1 MQETPQQYT
10 QRILGYLGGRK
21 PLDILAGT
29 PRQIARL
36 IEGVPRK
43 RLARRPAPDTWSV
56 AEIVAHLSD
65 AELVY
70 GVRIRLMLT
79 ASGSPIQAT
88 DQDAWCR
95 LFEYAREDPARAL
108 EALRINRA
116 GLVRLLKRLPPE
128 SWDCYGIHSERGKE
142 TVTRMVELTAG
153 HDLNHLKQ
161 IRERLPQSEDGRG
174 GTSVT

>member
-10 QRILGYLGGRK
+10 ERILGYLDGRK
-21 PLDILAGT
+21 PLDILNST
-29 PRQIARL
+29 PRRIARL

-43 RLARRPAPDTWSV
+43 RLSRRPAPETWSI

-95 LFEYAREDPARAL
+95 LFEYARQDPARSL

-116 GLVRLLKRLPPE
+116 GLVRLLKRLPRE
-128 SWDCYGIHSERGKE
+128 SWSCYGIHSERGKE
-142 TVTRMVELTAG
+142 TVTRVVEMTAG

-161 IRERLPQSEDGRG
+161 IRARL
-174 GTSVT
+174 

>member
-10 QRILGYLGGRK
+10 ERILGYLDGRK
-21 PLDILAGT
+21 PLDILSST
-29 PRQIARL
+29 PRRIARL

-43 RLARRPAPDTWSV
+43 RLSRRPAPDTWSV

-65 AELVY
+65 SELVY

-95 LFEYAREDPARAL
+95 LFEYARQDPARSL

-116 GLVRLLKRLPPE
+116 GLVRLLKRLPRE
-128 SWDCYGIHSERGKE
+128 SWNCYGIHSERGKE
-142 TVTRMVELTAG
+142 TVTRAVEITAG

-161 IRERLPQSEDGRG
+161 IRERL
-174 GTSVT
+174 

>member
-10 QRILGYLGGRK
+10 ERILGFLDGRK
-21 PLDILAGT
+21 PLDILAST
-29 PRQIARL
+29 PRRIARL
-36 IEGVPRK
+36 IEGVPR
-43 RLARRPAPDTWSV
+43 RLLSRRPAPDTWSV

-70 GVRIRLMLT
+70 GVRIRFMLS

-95 LFEYAREDPARAL
+95 DFEYARQDPAGSL

-116 GLVRLLKRLPPE
+116 GLMRLLKRLPPE
-128 SWDCYGIHSERGKE
+128 RWDCYGIHSERGKE
-142 TVTRMVELTAG
+142 TVTRTVEMTAG

-161 IRERLPQSEDGRG
+161 IRERLP
-174 GTSVT
+174 

>member
-10 QRILGYLGGRK
+10 ERILGYLHGRK
-21 PLDILAGT
+21 PLDILSTT
-29 PRQIARL
+29 PRRIARL

-43 RLARRPAPDTWSV
+43 RLSRRPAPNTWSV
-56 AEIVAHLSD
+56 AEIVAHLAD

-70 GVRIRLMLT
+70 GVRIRFMLS

-95 LFEYAREDPARAL
+95 VFEYARQDPARSL
-108 EALRINRA
+108 EALRVNRA
-116 GLVRLLKRLPPE
+116 GLVRLLKRLPRE
-128 SWDCYGIHSERGKE
+128 SWSCYGIHSERGKE
-142 TVTRMVELTAG
+142 TVTRVVEMTAG

-161 IRERLPQSEDGRG
+161 IRERL
-174 GTSVT
+174 